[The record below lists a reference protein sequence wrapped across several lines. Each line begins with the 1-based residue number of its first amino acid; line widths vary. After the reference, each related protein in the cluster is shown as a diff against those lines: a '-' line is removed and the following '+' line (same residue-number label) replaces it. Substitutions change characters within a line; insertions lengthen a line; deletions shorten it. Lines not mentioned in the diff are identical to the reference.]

1 MQMILATDGDASFAF
16 FTYEGFDVQF
26 IDFMIGFDA
35 GNQMDHDIIR
45 FGSGRVLKSMI
56 VYRID
61 G

>member
-1 MQMILATDGDASFAF
+1 MRMILATDANASFAF
-16 FTYEGFDVQF
+16 FTYEGFDIQS
-26 IDFMIGFDA
+26 IEYIIGFDV

-45 FGSGRVLKSMI
+45 FGSGPVLKSMI